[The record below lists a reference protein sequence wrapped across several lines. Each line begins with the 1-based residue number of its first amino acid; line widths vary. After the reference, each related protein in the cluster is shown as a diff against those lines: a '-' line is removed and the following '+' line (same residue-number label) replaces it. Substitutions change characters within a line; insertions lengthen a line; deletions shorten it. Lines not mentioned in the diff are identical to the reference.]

1 LWKSNTDIQYIFKLY
16 TDSVDMYIYYKCR
29 MLLELTSNLWTANMY
44 VAAKNYDHSVEQTL
58 LLQYYRFLRTIT
70 AHKMLGAEK

>member
-29 MLLELTSNLWTANMY
+29 MLLELTSNLWIANMY

-58 LLQYYRFLRTIT
+58 LLQ
-70 AHKMLGAEK
+70 